1 MRFAKSAGHL
11 DHVAAVIAELS
22 PSLNPKRLIA
32 AVCAVNDI
40 PNAQRLGYILDRVRK
55 RAISDALHDWVERRI
70 ERSQPLRP
78 GRPVSGAEEDRRWRL
93 LINSPLEVE
102 S

>member
-1 MRFAKSAGHL
+1 MKRVAQLVLNLFSRKV
-11 DHVAAVIAELS
+11 HVS
-22 PSLNPKRLIA
+22 WLIA